1 MSISSITSSPF
12 PYQLSPTTLQ
22 NSRQQWQQDFQS
34 LGKALQSGDLSGAQE
49 AFQALQQLRSNAPM
63 LQTGQTGQAKSSS
76 NPLSADVSA
85 LGSALQSGD
94 LSGAQAAFS
103 KLQQDMQ
110 ALGATHHRHHHHHAS
125 SATQTD
131 ATQSGLVTGV
141 GSAAPDATGT
151 GSTAGSNVN
160 LTV

>member
-1 MSISSITSSPF
+1 MTISSITSSPY
-12 PYQLSPTTLQ
+12 PYQLSPTTQQ
-22 NSRQQWQQDFQS
+22 NPRQQWQQDFQS
-34 LGKALQSGDLSGAQE
+34 LATALQSGDLSGAQQ
-49 AFQALQQLRSNAPM
+49 AFQALQQLRPNAPVSP
-63 LQTGQTGQAKSSS
+63 TGQTGQAKSSS

-103 KLQQDMQ
+103 KIQQDVQ

-131 ATQSGLVTGV
+131 STQSGPVAGV
-141 GSAAPDATGT
+141 ASTAPDGT